1 MVRHPVVSNDVTGA
15 MPLSP
20 LNNASR
26 KPSAL
31 VPRTDTT
38 PIPVTL
44 TGLCTGGTLPSISMG
59 VDRRGVLC
67 ADART
72 IVACCLALLL
82 NAPLMVDADQKTTDS
97 RRSSD
102 VTFDELYRRGQDAN
116 ARIKTITARFTETTT
131 NALLVEQRPIV
142 ERGRLYVERPSR
154 VALHYSEPGVR
165 ITLIDGAWLTTV
177 LPSRNVNRRID
188 ISAAQRQ
195 VQQYFVQGDAGELRR
210 VFDIEL
216 HDTSVRAGT
225 HEVVMLPKR
234 KQIKE
239 GLSRLDLW
247 VREGSGL
254 LQAMKMTFPNGET
267 KLMEFEDVV
276 TNAPVDSGVF
286 ALPK

>member
-1 MVRHPVVSNDVTGA
+1 MVRQPVVSNDVTGA

-31 VPRTDTT
+31 VPSTDTT

-59 VDRRGVLC
+59 VDRRGFLSAV
-67 ADART
+67 ART
-72 IVACCLALLL
+72 IVACFALLL
-82 NAPLMVDADQKTTDS
+82 NAPLIVDADQKATDG

-142 ERGRLYVERPSR
+142 EHGRLYVERPSR
-154 VALHYSEPGVR
+154 VALHYSEPSAR
-165 ITLIDGAWLTTV
+165 TTLIDGTWLTTV

-195 VQQYFVQGDAGELRR
+195 VQKYFVQGDAGELRR

-216 HDTSVRAGT
+216 RGTSVRAGT

-239 GLSRLDLW
+239 GLARLDLW